1 MNLQFFAKRLGYTL
15 FMLVFIITINFL
27 LFRLMP
33 GDPLSTLSKE
43 LLTSPEARAAMEAKY
58 GLDKP
63 LIVQYVNYVK
73 QLLTFNFGTSFY
85 YNNDVRLLLV
95 DKMFN
100 SALLAGVAIPLGI
113 LLGITTGVV
122 ASARRGKKLDIGL
135 TSTTMFIYAI
145 PSFWLGMIF
154 LSLFAV
160 KLRWVPVSGMT
171 VAGAK
176 YTSYAAYYKDLLNH
190 MIMPVITYALAIY
203 GSYML
208 HMRNTMIDV
217 FTEDFVLTARAKGLS
232 ENQVIRRHVVP
243 NALLPMATVVIMSL
257 ALMFTGAFSIE
268 VLYSWPGMGRLMVDS
283 VTRRDYP
290 VLQASNYIIAL
301 VVILANFVID
311 VAYSY
316 LDPRVRIE

>member
-1 MNLQFFAKRLGYTL
+1 
-15 FMLVFIITINFL
+15 
-27 LFRLMP
+27 
-33 GDPLSTLSKE
+33 
-43 LLTSPEARAAMEAKY
+43 
-58 GLDKP
+58 

-95 DKMFN
+95 DKMSN

>member
-95 DKMFN
+95 DKMSN

>member
-95 DKMFN
+95 DKMSN

-176 YTSYAAYYKDLLNH
+176 LHFVRRLL
-190 MIMPVITYALAIY
+190 
-203 GSYML
+203 
-208 HMRNTMIDV
+208 
-217 FTEDFVLTARAKGLS
+217 
-232 ENQVIRRHVVP
+232 
-243 NALLPMATVVIMSL
+243 
-257 ALMFTGAFSIE
+257 
-268 VLYSWPGMGRLMVDS
+268 
-283 VTRRDYP
+283 
-290 VLQASNYIIAL
+290 
-301 VVILANFVID
+301 
-311 VAYSY
+311 
-316 LDPRVRIE
+316 